1 MKHIYIVIMLSM
13 PVYLH
18 AQTVAPR
25 RPLALD
31 PPTRKSLVESRER
44 ISKRQKEETNTHER
58 VAQQRSNRLV
68 KAG

>member
-31 PPTRKSLVESRER
+31 HPTRKSLVESREK
-44 ISKRQKEETNTHER
+44 ISKQKEETNTHEGEHVYSKTR
-58 VAQQRSNRLV
+58 
-68 KAG
+68 